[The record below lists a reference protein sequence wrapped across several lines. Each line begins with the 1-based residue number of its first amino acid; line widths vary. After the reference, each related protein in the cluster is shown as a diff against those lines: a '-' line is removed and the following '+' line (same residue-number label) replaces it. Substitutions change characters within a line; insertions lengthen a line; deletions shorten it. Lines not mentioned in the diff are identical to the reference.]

1 MRSLLFAVVGGVM
14 GLQALAQDFVPHVY
28 LGRFPCEFK
37 QVVSLRANPDVPGQ
51 YVLNFKKHVFNMTL
65 VSTPSGAVR
74 LEDPQAGAIWIQLN
88 SKSMLM
94 DQKKGVRLV
103 DECQHPTQE
112 AMAQAMKT
120 SPSASLLAD
129 EPSR

>member
-94 DQKKGVRLV
+94 DQKRGVRLV

-120 SPSASLLAD
+120 SPPASLLTD